1 MGVFVPRSHPALLR
15 QPGVDS
21 VMALGLSYALKLALA
36 VVLVDR
42 GTVQAVLVPRS
53 RPVLIRPPIC
63 LNR

>member
-1 MGVFVPRSHPALLR
+1 
-15 QPGVDS
+15 
-21 VMALGLSYALKLALA
+21 MALGLSYALKLALA